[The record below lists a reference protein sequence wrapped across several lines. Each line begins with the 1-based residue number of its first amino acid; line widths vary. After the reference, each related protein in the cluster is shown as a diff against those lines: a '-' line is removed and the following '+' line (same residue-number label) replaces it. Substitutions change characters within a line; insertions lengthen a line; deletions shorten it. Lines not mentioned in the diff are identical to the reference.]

1 MLESAHEAEV
11 LQGES
16 RVQMLDYS
24 LEFAAKGKKKSEE
37 NRG

>member
-11 LQGES
+11 LQDES
-16 RVQMLDYS
+16 RVQTN